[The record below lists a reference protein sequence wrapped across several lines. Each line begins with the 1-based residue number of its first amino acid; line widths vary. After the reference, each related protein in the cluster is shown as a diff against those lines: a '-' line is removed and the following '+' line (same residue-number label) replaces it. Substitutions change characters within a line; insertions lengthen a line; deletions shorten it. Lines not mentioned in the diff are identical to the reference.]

1 MRPAELQER
10 KADAEATAEVLCNFL
25 RTLRGIEDVVT
36 EFDDSLWAGL
46 VESVRVCSKE
56 EATFL
61 FKGGTEIEISKE
73 RERERQ

>member
-1 MRPAELQER
+1 MRLAELQKR

-25 RTLRGIEDVVT
+25 QTLRGIGDLVT

-46 VESVRVCSKE
+46 VESVKVYGKE